1 MSQPTSHNGGS
12 NGLIAADDQIVLNAL
27 LRTHRAGMALIGQLL
42 TGWLDDPTGVL
53 VSIERVVGGIED
65 FERNI
70 RSGVTPT
77 DAKPAA

>member
-1 MSQPTSHNGGS
+1 
-12 NGLIAADDQIVLNAL
+12 
-27 LRTHRAGMALIGQLL
+27 
-42 TGWLDDPTGVL
+42 VL

-70 RSGVTPT
+70 QSGVTPT